1 MKKDIKPAAV
11 GESGA
16 QTLETDI
23 AASAAHH
30 VQKGF
35 AEEAYLQVVKRDW
48 IQSWGFEP
56 QF

>member
-1 MKKDIKPAAV
+1 MKKDIRSAAV
-11 GESGA
+11 V
-16 QTLETDI
+16 ETDK

-35 AEEAYLQVVKRDW
+35 AEEVYSQVVKRDR
-48 IQSWGFEP
+48 IQSWGYEP